1 MEVKKHNLR
10 IIYPLAFIGD
20 LTSCMLIVL
29 SVLYAT
35 TVGLSTIEVG
45 LIGGAYGFAYIFMP
59 FFLGRISDRFSRKI
73 SLLVASSAQMI
84 LTIVFMFFIIQMTK
98 FIFFGLFLG
107 LFSYGMVYGF
117 FWPSIE
123 AYISEHTEYS
133 SKEHEKGIANFCIS
147 WSMGY
152 ALGPLFAGIFSD
164 FNIILAIF
172 LAFLLYSLSFCLI
185 FFKLPL
191 IKPKNNNVKE
201 KNFDNHKNFN
211 KSMNQ
216 GNNKSDSKKILLLL
230 LMGVM
235 IYATISKV
243 LLSYFTNYAA
253 LPEGLNWT
261 GTLIGQVMF
270 FFGLG
275 RTCYFIIACYLKNS
289 FSAITQS
296 FLVIGLCLIVLALLY
311 PPVLI
316 AILFFIIGFFIGRTY
331 LVSLELLLKYE
342 QEKKG
347 AKAGIFESIVGIGSA
362 LSPLSAGIIAT
373 FNLKMPYFIFASIVL
388 MFVIVHIV
396 LKKNIRFEENIEN
409 Y

>member
-1 MEVKKHNLR
+1 
-10 IIYPLAFIGD
+10 
-20 LTSCMLIVL
+20 
-29 SVLYAT
+29 
-35 TVGLSTIEVG
+35 
-45 LIGGAYGFAYIFMP
+45 
-59 FFLGRISDRFSRKI
+59 
-73 SLLVASSAQMI
+73 MI
-84 LTIVFMFFIIQMTK
+84 LTIVFLFIIIYMTK

-107 LFSYGMVYGF
+107 LFSFGIVYGF

-147 WSMGY
+147 WSLGY

-164 FNIILAIF
+164 FNIILAII

-191 IKPKNNNVKE
+191 IKPKNNNSN
-201 KNFDNHKNFN
+201 KNNDDILENFN
-211 KSMNQ
+211 KLKGK
-216 GNNKSDSKKILLLL
+216 GNNNSHSKKILLLL

-275 RTCYFIIACYLKNS
+275 RTFYFLIARYLKNS
-289 FSAITQS
+289 FNAITQS
-296 FLVIGLCLIVLALLY
+296 FLVIGLCLIALALFY
-311 PPVLI
+311 PPFLI
-316 AILFFIIGFFIGRTY
+316 AIIFFITGFFIGRSY

-342 QEKKG
+342 REKKG

-362 LSPLSAGIIAT
+362 LAPLIAGIIAT
-373 FNLKMPYFIFASIVL
+373 VNLKMPYFIFAFIVFL
-388 MFVIVHIV
+388 FIIIHIF
-396 LKKNIRFEENIEN
+396 LKKGIQFEEKTDI

>member
-20 LTSCMLIVL
+20 LASCMLIVL

-35 TVGLSTIEVG
+35 TEGLSTIEVG

-73 SLLVASSAQMI
+73 SLLIASSAQMI
-84 LTIVFMFFIIQMTK
+84 LTICFLFIIIKMTE

-107 LFSYGMVYGF
+107 LFSYGIVYGF

-147 WSMGY
+147 WSLGY

-164 FNIILAIF
+164 FNIILAII

-191 IKPKNNNVKE
+191 IKPKNNNSN
-201 KNFDNHKNFN
+201 KNNDDILENFN
-211 KSMNQ
+211 KLKGK
-216 GNNKSDSKKILLLL
+216 GNNNSHSKKILLLL

-275 RTCYFIIACYLKNS
+275 RTFYFLIARYLKNS
-289 FSAITQS
+289 FNAITQS
-296 FLVIGLCLIVLALLY
+296 FLVIGLCLIALALFY
-311 PPVLI
+311 PPFLI
-316 AILFFIIGFFIGRTY
+316 AIIFFITGFFIGRSY

-342 QEKKG
+342 REKKG

-362 LSPLSAGIIAT
+362 LAPLIAGIIAT
-373 FNLKMPYFIFASIVL
+373 VNLKMPYFIFAFIVFL
-388 MFVIVHIV
+388 FIIVHIF
-396 LKKNIRFEENIEN
+396 LKKGIQFEEKTDI